1 MAYLTTKKVKGITYY
16 QVVESY
22 WEGGRSRQRML
33 LHLGKDL
40 LSADSLL
47 RWWNYLGQP
56 PIAYKPGRP
65 HHHGELSL
73 TTPAETIVGLDK
85 FLDRATVE
93 ECTLA
98 VEGLKFL
105 TG

>member
-1 MAYLTTKKVKGITYY
+1 MVYLTAKTVKGKSYY

-22 WEGGRSRQRML
+22 WEGGRSRQRVL
-33 LHLGKDL
+33 LHLGRDL
-40 LSADSLL
+40 LSPKSLL

-56 PIAYKPGRP
+56 PIPYKPGRP

-73 TTPAETIVGLDK
+73 TTPSETIVVLDK
-85 FLDRATVE
+85 FLKGATVE
-93 ECTLA
+93 ERTLA